1 MSPLPDQ
8 TPDPTPGLT
17 PEQEAVRRLLADA
30 RHDAPTPPEVVARLD
45 ETLAALV
52 AGRDTGRD
60 TGARDTSDD
69 ARAPVVDLAARRRR
83 FASIGLLAAS
93 AVVVAGVALGQVLP
107 GGSDDGATSA
117 DSAGGSSAVES
128 PESQLDSGG
137 TDSEDGPG
145 GSELSV
151 PAPQE
156 LRSTAPGA
164 DSPSLSTSSDDLDQ
178 QLLGLRGTTAKVPLA
193 PDAATACETG
203 ATGPG
208 RRVLAEVDGQPGLVL
223 LRRPDGAAQQAEVYV
238 CGITDP
244 VRTLTLPAP

>member
-8 TPDPTPGLT
+8 TPDQTPDLT

-45 ETLAALV
+45 ETLSALV
-52 AGRDTGRD
+52 AGREA
-60 TGARDTSDD
+60 GADHTSDG
-69 ARAPVVDLAARRRR
+69 ARAPVVDLASRRRR
-83 FASIGLLAAS
+83 FASMGLLAAS

-128 PESQLDSGG
+128 PQSQLDSGG
-137 TDSEDGPG
+137 TDSEDGSG
-145 GSELSV
+145 SSELSES
-151 PAPQE
+151 APQE

-164 DSPSLSTSSDDLDQ
+164 GSPSLSTSSDDLDQ
-178 QLLGLRGTTAKVPLA
+178 QLLGLRGTTAEVPLA

-208 RRVLAEVDGQPGLVL
+208 RRVLAEVDGQPGLVV

-244 VRTLTLPAP
+244 VRTVTLPAP